1 MAKVGDKIYF
11 GKLVN
16 AEVDMAWVAGVVAD
30 DRSDAIE
37 RIKANIDDEEMEL
50 ITLSVDSE
58 GGFTLFEDMEEDEQ
72 KYYKNC
78 DFFLYDPDS
87 LSLRR

>member
-16 AEVDMAWVAGVVAD
+16 AEVDMVWVAGVVAD
-30 DRSDAIE
+30 DRDHAIE
-37 RIKANIDDEEMEL
+37 VIKANIDDSEMEL
-50 ITLSVDSE
+50 ITLSVDSD
-58 GGFTLFEDMEEDEQ
+58 GGFTLFEDLNEEQEYFKD
-72 KYYKNC
+72 C

-87 LSLRR
+87 LS

>member
-16 AEVDMAWVAGVVAD
+16 DSIDMVWVAGVVAD

-37 RIKANIDDEEMEL
+37 RIKANIDDSEMEL

-58 GGFTLFEDMEEDEQ
+58 GGFTLFEDIDEDEQ
-72 KYYKNC
+72 EYFKDC

-87 LSLRR
+87 LS

>member
-1 MAKVGDKIYF
+1 MAKNGDKIYF

-16 AEVDMAWVAGVVAD
+16 GEMDTVWVAGVVAD

-37 RIKANIDDEEMEL
+37 RIKANIDDSEMEL

-58 GGFTLFEDMEEDEQ
+58 GGFTLFDDMEEEEQ
-72 KYYKNC
+72 EYFGDN
-78 DFFLYDPDS
+78 DFFLYDPE
-87 LSLRR
+87 SLRR

>member
-1 MAKVGDKIYF
+1 MAKDGDKIYF

-37 RIKANIDDEEMEL
+37 RIKSNIDDEEMEL

-58 GGFTLFEDMEEDEQ
+58 DGFTLFEDMEEEEQ
-72 KYYKNC
+72 EYFGDN
-78 DFFLYDPDS
+78 DFFLYDPE
-87 LSLRR
+87 SLRR

>member
-16 AEVDMAWVAGVVAD
+16 AEIDMVWIAGVVAEN
-30 DRSDAIE
+30 RSDAIE
-37 RIKANIDDEEMEL
+37 KIKANIDDSEMEL
-50 ITLSVDSE
+50 VTLTVDRE
-58 GGFTLFEDMEEDEQ
+58 GGFTLFEDIDEDEQ
-72 KYYKNC
+72 EYFKDC

-87 LSLRR
+87 LN

>member
-1 MAKVGDKIYF
+1 MAKDGDKIYF

-30 DRSDAIE
+30 DRDHAIE
-37 RIKANIDDEEMEL
+37 VIKANIDDEEMEL
-50 ITLSVDSE
+50 VCLSVDKE
-58 GGFTLFEDMEEDEQ
+58 EGFTLYDDMEEEEQ
-72 KYYKNC
+72 EYFGDN
-78 DFFLYDPDS
+78 DFFLYDPES

>member
-16 AEVDMAWVAGVVAD
+16 DSIDMVWVAGVVAD
-30 DRSDAIE
+30 NRSDAIE
-37 RIKANIDDEEMEL
+37 RIKANIDDSEMEL
-50 ITLSVDSE
+50 VTLTVDRE
-58 GGFTLFEDMEEDEQ
+58 GGFTLFEDIDEDEQ
-72 KYYKNC
+72 EYFKDC

-87 LSLRR
+87 LS

>member
-16 AEVDMAWVAGVVAD
+16 AEVDMVWVAGVVAD

-37 RIKANIDDEEMEL
+37 RIKANIDDEETEL
-50 ITLSVDSE
+50 ITSSVYDHYE
-58 GGFTLFEDMEEDEQ
+58 LYENLDEDEQ
-72 KYYKNC
+72 ENYKDC
-78 DFFLYDPDS
+78 EFFLYDPNYIKI
-87 LSLRR
+87 

>member
-16 AEVDMAWVAGVVAD
+16 AEIDMVWIAGVVAEN
-30 DRSDAIE
+30 RSDAIE
-37 RIKANIDDEEMEL
+37 KIKANIDNNEMEL
-50 ITLSVDSE
+50 VVLSVDGENS
-58 GGFTLFEDMEEDEQ
+58 FTLFEEMDKDEQ
-72 KYYKNC
+72 GYFLDC

-87 LSLRR
+87 LN

>member
-16 AEVDMAWVAGVVAD
+16 AEVDMVWVAGVVAD

-50 ITLSVDSE
+50 ITSSVYDHYE
-58 GGFTLFEDMEEDEQ
+58 LYENMDEDEQ
-72 KYYKNC
+72 ENYKDC
-78 DFFLYDPDS
+78 DFFLYDPDA
-87 LSLRR
+87 LQ

>member
-37 RIKANIDDEEMEL
+37 RIKANIDDKEMEL
-50 ITLSVDSE
+50 ITLSVDNE
-58 GGFTLFEDMEEDEQ
+58 GGFTLFDDMEEEEQ
-72 KYYKNC
+72 EYFGDN
-78 DFFLYDPDS
+78 DFFLYDPE
-87 LSLRR
+87 SLRM

>member
-30 DRSDAIE
+30 DRDHAIE
-37 RIKANIDDEEMEL
+37 VIKSNIDDSEMEL
-50 ITLSVDSE
+50 ITLSVDSKD
-58 GGFTLFEDMEEDEQ
+58 GFTRFEDLDEGDQ
-72 KYYKNC
+72 ELIGGGNFY
-78 DFFLYDPDS
+78 LYDPDS
-87 LSLRR
+87 LS